1 MGIPLELVDILNWRD
16 IEPQGHK
23 QFVPDE
29 KRESAVNHYMSVRH
43 PVFEHMVQFGI
54 DYHDFM
60 DNNNPIGLLDF
71 IDKYIDDSYWRLA
84 RFAKGLQMDIE
95 AVKNTLIYPHISNGP
110 VEGTNSLTKCVKRV
124 GGNRAKIDLLTATMV
139 LRQLNKEPP
148 RAAGETNAISTNCV

>member
-1 MGIPLELVDILNWRD
+1 MNIPLELLDILNWRD
-16 IEPQGHK
+16 TEPQKRK

-29 KRESAVNHYMSVRH
+29 KRESAINHYLSVRH

-60 DNNNPIGLLDF
+60 DSNNPEGLLEF

-84 RFAKGLQMDIE
+84 RFAKGLQMDIQ
-95 AVKNTLIYPHISNGP
+95 AVTNTLLYPHISNGL
-110 VEGTNSLTKCVKRV
+110 VEGTNSITKCVKRI
-124 GGNRAKIDLLTATMV
+124 GGSRAKIDLLTATMV

-148 RAAGETNAISTNCV
+148 GETDVINSIPLIA

>member
-16 IEPQGHK
+16 TEPQEHK
-23 QFVPDE
+23 QVVADE
-29 KRESAVNHYMSVRH
+29 KRESAVNNYLSVRH

-60 DNNNPIGLLDF
+60 DNNNQAGLPDF
-71 IDKYIDDSYWRLA
+71 INKYIDDSYWRLA

-95 AVKNTLIYPHISNGP
+95 AVKNTLAYPHISNGP

-139 LRQLNKEPP
+139 IRQLDKEP
-148 RAAGETNAISTNCV
+148 AAELDDNDSVLLIA